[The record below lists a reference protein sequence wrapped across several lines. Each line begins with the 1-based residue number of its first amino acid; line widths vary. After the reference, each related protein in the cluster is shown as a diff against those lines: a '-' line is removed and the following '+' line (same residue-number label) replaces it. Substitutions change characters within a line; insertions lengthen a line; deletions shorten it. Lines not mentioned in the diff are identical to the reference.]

1 MGAIVRG
8 VALSV
13 DEGKVGFEMV
23 GLKVVCVVGEVTLV
37 MRG

>member
-1 MGAIVRG
+1 
-8 VALSV
+8 V